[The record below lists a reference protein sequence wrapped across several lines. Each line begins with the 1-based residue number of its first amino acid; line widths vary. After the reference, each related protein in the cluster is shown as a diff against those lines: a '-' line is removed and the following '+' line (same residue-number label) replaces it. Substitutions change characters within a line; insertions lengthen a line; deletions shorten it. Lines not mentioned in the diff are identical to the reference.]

1 MEEDNKTTALY
12 KANNKS
18 VKNSEAIPQENNA
31 NELPY
36 SDQIYVDYDDDSKVL
51 TKNYRKVSDILKKNK
66 NVANPDLMFSV
77 CGRTCNCS

>member
-1 MEEDNKTTALY
+1 MAEDNKAIAIY

-36 SDQIYVDYDDDSKVL
+36 SEKTIERLV
-51 TKNYRKVSDILKKNK
+51 TNR
-66 NVANPDLMFSV
+66 
-77 CGRTCNCS
+77 

>member
-1 MEEDNKTTALY
+1 MEEDNKKTALY

-31 NELPY
+31 NELPF

-51 TKNYRKVSDILKKNK
+51 TKNYRKVSDIFKKNK
-66 NVANPDLMFSV
+66 NVSKLDLIFSV